1 MKKKLLL
8 FVFVLAGMAVKAQSI
23 ARADL
28 SVYPNPAAEYFSV
41 QDKHDAVG
49 EIAIVSIVGRRVKE
63 FEYTKGDQQYNISD
77 LPKGM
82 YLVQLIDKNK
92 RVLTTQK
99 LEKR

>member
-8 FVFVLAGMAVKAQSI
+8 FVFVLAGLAVQAQS
-23 ARADL
+23 ASRADL
-28 SVYPNPAAEYFSV
+28 SVYPNPATDFISV

-49 EIAIVSIVGRRVKE
+49 QIIVFSIVGRRVKE
-63 FEYTKGDQQYNISD
+63 FDYIKGDQYYISD
-77 LPKGM
+77 LSKGM

>member
-8 FVFVLAGMAVKAQSI
+8 FVFVLAGLAVQAQGT

-28 SVYPNPAAEYFSV
+28 SVYPNPATDFISV

-49 EIAIVSIVGRRVKE
+49 QIVVFSIVGRRVKE
-63 FEYTKGDQQYNISD
+63 FDYIKGEQYYISD
-77 LPKGM
+77 LSKGM

>member
-8 FVFVLAGMAVKAQSI
+8 FVFVLAGMAVKAQST
-23 ARADL
+23 ARAEL
-28 SVYPNPAAEYFSV
+28 SVYPNPAAEYISV

-49 EIAIVSIVGRRVKE
+49 EIAIFSIVGRRVKE
-63 FEYTKGDQQYNISD
+63 FEYTKGDQQYYISD

-92 RVLTTQK
+92 RILTTQK